1 MKEKIDWELRNGLTH
16 GLVWID
22 GLTIRYSKDIEFT
35 EQGEIR
41 LDDLWKK
48 ANNQSKVTQCLINLV
63 PAWCSGDC

>member
-1 MKEKIDWELRNGLTH
+1 MKDKIDWELRNGLTH

-48 ANNQSKVTQCLINLV
+48 ANNQSKVTQCLINLA

>member
-1 MKEKIDWELRNGLTH
+1 MKDKIDWELRNGLTH

-22 GLTIRYSKDIEFT
+22 GLTIRYSKDIELT
-35 EQGEIR
+35 EQGESR

-63 PAWCSGDC
+63 PTWCSGDC

>member
-1 MKEKIDWELRNGLTH
+1 MKDKIDWELRNGLTH

-48 ANNQSKVTQCLINLV
+48 ANTKVK
-63 PAWCSGDC
+63 

>member
-1 MKEKIDWELRNGLTH
+1 MKGKIDWELRNGLTH

>member
-1 MKEKIDWELRNGLTH
+1 MKDKIDWELRNGLTH

-22 GLTIRYSKDIEFT
+22 GLTIRCSKDIEFT

>member
-1 MKEKIDWELRNGLTH
+1 MKDKIDWELRNGLTH

-41 LDDLWKK
+41 LDDLWEK

-63 PAWCSGDC
+63 PAWSSGDC

>member
-1 MKEKIDWELRNGLTH
+1 MKDKIDWELRNGLTH

-22 GLTIRYSKDIEFT
+22 GLTIRYSEDIEFT

-48 ANNQSKVTQCLINLV
+48 ANNQSKVTQRLINLV

>member
-1 MKEKIDWELRNGLTH
+1 MKDKIDWELRNGLTH

-22 GLTIRYSKDIEFT
+22 GLTIRYSKDIELT

-63 PAWCSGDC
+63 PAWSSGDC

>member
-1 MKEKIDWELRNGLTH
+1 MKDKNDWELRNGLTH

>member
-1 MKEKIDWELRNGLTH
+1 MKDKIDWELRNGLTH

-35 EQGEIR
+35 KQGEIR